1 MGRRM
6 VTEGLGEEP
15 LTVSRA
21 SRAPEGHAVI
31 EVSGLHKVYDGVEA
45 VRGIDLRVFR
55 GEIFAFLG
63 PNGAGKT
70 TTVEILEGHR
80 TRTGGEVQVLGEDPE
95 HADRRWRAQV
105 GVVLQNSRVEPQLTV
120 RECLELY
127 AGYYPAPRPVQE
139 VIELVGLKEKA
150 DVRGGLLS
158 GGQQRRVDVALALIG
173 DPELVFLDEPTTG
186 FDPSA
191 RRSAWEMIEGLRKLG
206 KTIFLTTH
214 YMEEAETLADRIAVI
229 RSGTIVAEGTPNT
242 LGGRDRAAYQI
253 TFTLPDGVSIDEL
266 PIADASVRALG
277 DSPKVLIESGEV
289 MATLHALSGWAIE
302 QQHEISDLQVH
313 RPALEDVYLGL
324 TETAK

>member
-1 MGRRM
+1 VS
-6 VTEGLGEEP
+6 VTEGLGEGP
-15 LTVSRA
+15 LTRSSTRPA
-21 SRAPEGHAVI
+21 ADGAAEAVI
-31 EVSGLHKVYDGVEA
+31 EVSDLRMSYDGVEA

-80 TRTGGEVQVLGEDPE
+80 NRTAGEVRVLGVDPK
-95 HADRRWRAQV
+95 HADRSWRARV
-105 GVVLQNSRVEPQLTV
+105 GVVLQSSRIEQQLTV

-127 AGYYPAPRPVQE
+127 AGYYPSPRPVQE
-139 VIELVGLKEKA
+139 VIELVGLKQKA

-191 RRSAWEMIEGLRKLG
+191 RRSAWETIDGLRHLG

-214 YMEEAETLADRIAVI
+214 YMEEAETLADRIAVL
-229 RSGTIVAEGTPNT
+229 R
-242 LGGRDRAAYQI
+242 GG
-253 TFTLPDGVSIDEL
+253 
-266 PIADASVRALG
+266 
-277 DSPKVLIESGEV
+277 LIEPQPPSVVVTAPRTRSRSRFRRG
-289 MATLHALSGWAIE
+289 SRSPSCR
-302 QQHEISDLQVH
+302 Q
-313 RPALEDVYLGL
+313 GL
-324 TETAK
+324 APYGR

>member
-1 MGRRM
+1 VS
-6 VTEGLGEEP
+6 VTEGLGQRS
-15 LTVSRA
+15 LTESRGSPA
-21 SRAPEGHAVI
+21 ADGAAEAVI
-31 EVSGLHKVYDGVEA
+31 EVSGLRMSYDGVDA

-70 TTVEILEGHR
+70 TTVEILEGYRNR
-80 TRTGGEVQVLGEDPE
+80 TAGEARVLGADPQ
-95 HADRRWRAQV
+95 HADRRWRARV

-127 AGYYPAPRPVQE
+127 AGYYPSPRPVHE
-139 VIELVGLKEKA
+139 VIELVGLKQKA

-191 RRSAWEMIEGLRKLG
+191 RRSAWEMIDGLRHLG

-214 YMEEAETLADRIAVI
+214 YMEEAETLADRIAVL
-229 RSGTIVAEGTPNT
+229 RGGLIVAEGTPTT

-253 TFTLPDGVSIDEL
+253 TFMLPAGVSASEL
-266 PIADASVRALG
+266 PAGLGSVRPL
-277 DSPKVLIESGEV
+277 DDPSKVMIETGQV
-289 MATLHALSGWAIE
+289 MPTLHALSGWAIDRG
-302 QQHEISDLQVH
+302 QEITDLQVH
-313 RPALEDVYLGL
+313 RPALEDIYLEL
-324 TETAK
+324 TESPK